1 MQIHIPW
8 NDSHASAD
16 ILIER
21 SLKGQHG
28 GIIDQDQSHMNRI
41 KLFIWSL
48 ITVVIHRHVDSS
60 NVCKT
65 IKLLFRV
72 LRIFLNYL
80 ADWALTNVD
89 TVVCCARLGLEM
101 IPSDWRNHETI
112 IEWAINSPHL
122 HPTLPSL
129 LSNPNL
135 SFFCPYWLW
144 MFFYCYLSTC
154 VVNIFIRGHPSK
166 H

>member
-28 GIIDQDQSHMNRI
+28 GIIDQDQSHINRI

-72 LRIFLNYL
+72 LRIFHNYL

-135 SFFCPYWLW
+135 FFVLIDYEC
-144 MFFYCYLSTC
+144 FFIATYLHALS
-154 VVNIFIRGHPSK
+154 ISL
-166 H
+166 